1 MSKLTDLTQAYLS
14 SKEALEE
21 AKKVAETTKDLLM
34 HELEQ
39 SGLKSIK
46 TDVATV
52 SIVKKPV
59 YTVNERELTDYL
71 KEQPNID
78 LDEVFVTSMDKR
90 KVTMYAEHQL
100 KTTGEVIPG
109 IEASETEYLMVRQ
122 VKEKE

>member
-59 YTVNERELTDYL
+59 YTVNEREVTEYL
-71 KEQPNID
+71 KEQPD
-78 LDEVFVTSMDKR
+78 LDIDEFFVTSMDKR